1 MIKTLFLNFK
11 INSYY
16 TINSYIYNLRKLP
29 VMKDLLEEDAYKYNS
44 VKVIGF
50 IFGLILSIFV
60 FLSMKLTYFGVIYLI
75 SKYIPGNT
83 TNNFIYIYFVL
94 SILGMLINSR
104 SILFVS
110 TNKYFSLFLFDM
122 DPLNYTKA
130 TVFKNI
136 FEHTIFNI
144 LVFSIFNPSLHLS
157 LLTIALLVLCNI
169 FFKICG
175 EAFNL
180 YYINL
185 TGISWYSGVKKYF
198 GSILVFFIISL
209 TCYFFDINNT
219 LLIIHS

>member
-1 MIKTLFLNFK
+1 MLKQ
-11 INSYY
+11 
-16 TINSYIYNLRKLP
+16 YN
-29 VMKDLLEEDAYKYNS
+29 
-44 VKVIGF
+44 
-50 IFGLILSIFV
+50 
-60 FLSMKLTYFGVIYLI
+60 
-75 SKYIPGNT
+75 
-83 TNNFIYIYFVL
+83 
-94 SILGMLINSR
+94 
-104 SILFVS
+104 
-110 TNKYFSLFLFDM
+110 LFLFDM

-198 GSILVFFIISL
+198 GSIVVFFLISL
-209 TCYFFDINNT
+209 TCYFFDISNT
-219 LLIIHS
+219 FLIISTILLFILSIISYLYIVRFKNYHLFYKRLVTYEKVMGINTTESLQDSIYDIKIKDKNIHNEKFNNKNGYDLFNSLFFYRHRDILYRNIKLYR